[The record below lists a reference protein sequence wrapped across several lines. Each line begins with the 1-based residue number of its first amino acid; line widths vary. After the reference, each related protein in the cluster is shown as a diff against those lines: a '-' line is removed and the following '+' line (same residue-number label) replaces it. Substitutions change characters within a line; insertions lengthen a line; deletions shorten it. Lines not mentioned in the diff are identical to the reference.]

1 MFNLDDILVAHGTV
15 VLYITPFSYSPTYLT
30 VEEGDDF
37 GQWLF
42 SVTRQLV
49 AYIDGPTL
57 MIPPVMFDLWF
68 LFLLIGVEDFVFTI
82 WLQLIYASKIY
93 GIFASNSPNLSTVP
107 FSLVRTEG

>member
-1 MFNLDDILVAHGTV
+1 MFNLDILVAHGA

-30 VEEGDDF
+30 MEGGDDF

-57 MIPPVMFDLWF
+57 LIPPVMFRLGF
-68 LFLLIGVEDFVFTI
+68 LFLLIGVVDFLFTI
-82 WLQLIYASKIY
+82 
-93 GIFASNSPNLSTVP
+93 
-107 FSLVRTEG
+107 